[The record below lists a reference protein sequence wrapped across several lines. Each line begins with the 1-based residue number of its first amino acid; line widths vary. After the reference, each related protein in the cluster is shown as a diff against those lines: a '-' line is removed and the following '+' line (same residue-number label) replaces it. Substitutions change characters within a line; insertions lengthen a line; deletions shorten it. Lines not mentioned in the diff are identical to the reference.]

1 MNPLLNYTRTL
12 IIVTL
17 LFTCIGHAQE
27 KKKEFY
33 ELKTYLIK
41 NEDQENR
48 VDNYLK
54 NAYLPA
60 LKRQGIKNIGVFKVR
75 QNKFTKAD
83 RIYVLIPFTSLDQF
97 EKLEASI
104 AVDKGHLSAGKDYIT
119 AKHNDPPYQR
129 ISSTLMRAFSEM
141 PHMRPSQVSTPRS
154 ERVYELRSYESPTEA
169 TYKNKVAMFNEGGEV
184 DLFESIGAN
193 AVFYAEVISGSQ
205 MPNLMYMTTYANMEQ
220 RDALWEKFFASDKWT
235 ALKNDEHYKNN
246 MNKADIFLLYPTA
259 YSDY

>member
-1 MNPLLNYTRTL
+1 MNTPFNFTRAL
-12 IIVTL
+12 IIVTV

-27 KKKEFY
+27 TKREFY

-48 VDNYLK
+48 VDHYLK

-75 QNKFTKAD
+75 PNKFTKAD
-83 RIYVLIPFTSLDQF
+83 KIYILIPFASLDQF

-104 AVDKGHLSAGKDYIT
+104 AVDKEHLSSGKDYIT
-119 AKHNDPPYQR
+119 AKYNDPPYQR
-129 ISSTLMRAFSEM
+129 ISSTLMRAFSGM

-205 MPNLMYMTTYANMEQ
+205 MPNLMYMTTYADMAQ
-220 RDALWEKFFASDKWT
+220 RDALWEKFFASEKWT
-235 ALKNDEHYKNN
+235 ELKNDEHYKNN
-246 MNKADIFLLYPTA
+246 MNKADIFLLYPTS